1 MEQKQAAPAKNED
14 LQDFIT
20 KVADPMRKPKPREQR
35 ISIEQGQTL
44 DSPQSSSPEVKQV
57 SPEVENLNNDESE

>member
-1 MEQKQAAPAKNED
+1 
-14 LQDFIT
+14 
-20 KVADPMRKPKPREQR
+20 MRKPKPREQR

-57 SPEVENLNNDESE
+57 SPEVENLNNDESEQPEEPENELHKAHLI